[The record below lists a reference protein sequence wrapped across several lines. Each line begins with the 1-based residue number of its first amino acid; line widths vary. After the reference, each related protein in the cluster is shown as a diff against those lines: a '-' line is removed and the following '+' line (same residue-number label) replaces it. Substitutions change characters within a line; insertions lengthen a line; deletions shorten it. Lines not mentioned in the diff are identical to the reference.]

1 MSSTNGPPS
10 TKVPLHFP
18 ARRRLLLTPTIVQF
32 YQEDIVR
39 RIGWPNAYGVV
50 LRCWHDAEDLPP
62 VPNPLSDPLMRPL
75 TRGEVGVSFLP
86 GGLREIVPES
96 EYELVDRT
104 FQAGDYCKRSLDDV
118 RSGVVVSTHV
128 QARLVHAISGVP
140 VNGRRDVRDLRHAT
154 TVNAGDYVTYDDW
167 IGQVIELFDELVIS
181 ASGTLIRMPEISS
194 RLTIGDKGLDI
205 LPHPLTFHGIH
216 NMCQGTPIPSVNDTV
231 VDLQHTVLAICW
243 LALNQ
248 TVWSFDAFFCSSDS
262 ISQLDRDTMLKK
274 RRPERFWHGEDLTK
288 LTVLR
293 TKSGDIRVGDK
304 VTIPDDETIP
314 IVSFETGIE
323 GNGKINSRTL
333 CVQETRTTVVVLWQD
348 GSRATLPSTDLIPYL
363 NVDEYDCWP
372 GDHVLWKNE
381 DQERVATVQSVNS
394 TDRVAVIRCA
404 DTGTLETVSV
414 LELDPNGTGDASP
427 DALHGHGFGVRRGD
441 SVFIHPVGTT
451 NGFAPPRV
459 PKIGEIEEWVREP
472 PVRADGELS
481 GWRRTMADL
490 GALIA
495 ANRNTHRL
503 YLYDVSLPSADDTSL
518 TWFGE
523 VTELH
528 LNGSVEVTY
537 PNMEVSV
544 LPLERLTRLYDSL
557 EQIEDDGWDEEASE
571 RDSNEEY
578 SEGIWLQDAEGIW
591 RYEKNSDD
599 DEWEEMDED
608 PEEMDVDLSWAETES
623 SPGLDDD
630 SLNPPPSVTALDL
643 AESVSPLPTSPS
655 TSPEMSQESVVNTTT
670 KDTVEVDDDSLWRRF
685 EILPSAPTDHA
696 FYSTSANQPS
706 RTFLAR
712 LTKEYRALSNSLPD
726 SIIVRAYEDRS
737 DLLRCLIIGPENTP
751 YEDAPF
757 VIDWMLDSNFPQSPP
772 IAHFLS
778 WTNGNGRVNP
788 NLYEEG
794 KVCLSILGTWS
805 GDRTET
811 WSASRSSLLQ
821 AFVSIQGLVLV
832 KEPWFCEPAYEKL
845 RGTEEGMVNSRLYS
859 EKAYVLSRGFV
870 RRALD
875 IPLGGLQSEINWL
888 YYTKG
893 RLGKVLNNARQLIE
907 KSKNKSTGDSDQ
919 DLAVSRLTAGGIITL
934 ERTLGKLQLL
944 LERNQA
950 TGTV

>member
-1 MSSTNGPPS
+1 MSSTNDPPPS
-10 TKVPLHFP
+10 TK
-18 ARRRLLLTPTIVQF
+18 F

-39 RIGWPNAYGVV
+39 LIGSPNVHGVV

-62 VPNPLSDPLMRPL
+62 IPNPLADPLMRPL
-75 TRGEVGVSFLP
+75 ARGEVGISFLP
-86 GGLREIVPES
+86 GGLREIVSES

-104 FQAGDYCKRSLDDV
+104 FQVGDYCKRSLDDV
-118 RSGVVVSTHV
+118 RSGVVVGTHV
-128 QARLVHAISGVP
+128 QARLVHAI
-140 VNGRRDVRDLRHAT
+140 NGEPIKGWRNIKELRHAAN
-154 TVNAGDYVTYDDW
+154 VNAGDYVVYDDW

-181 ASGTLIRMPEISS
+181 ASGALIRMPEISS
-194 RLTIGDKGLDI
+194 RFTIGDKGLDI
-205 LPHPLTFHGIH
+205 LPHPLTFNGMHGTCH
-216 NMCQGTPIPSVNDTV
+216 GAPMPTVNDTV

-248 TVWSFDAFFCSSDS
+248 T
-262 ISQLDRDTMLKK
+262 LDREVALKK

-288 LTVLR
+288 LTVLK
-293 TKSGDIRVGDK
+293 TKSADIRVGDK
-304 VTIPDDETIP
+304 AIFPDDETIP
-314 IVSFETGIE
+314 SVSFVAGAGAHNRIE
-323 GNGKINSRTL
+323 SRTL
-333 CVQETRTTVVVLWQD
+333 CVQETRTTVGVLWQD
-348 GSRATLPSTDLIPYL
+348 GSRETLSSTELIPYL

-381 DQERVATVQSVNS
+381 DQERVAIVQAVNS

-404 DTGTLETVSV
+404 DTGSLDTVSV
-414 LELDPNGTGDASP
+414 LELDPNGTGDMSP

-441 SVFIHPVGTT
+441 SIFIHPVGTT

-490 GALIA
+490 GGRIA
-495 ANRNTHRL
+495 AHRNPHLLRL
-503 YLYDVSLPSADDTSL
+503 HDVSLPNLDDDALS
-518 TWFGE
+518 WFGE
-523 VTELH
+523 VTELN
-528 LNGSVEVTY
+528 LDGSVEVTH
-537 PNMEVSV
+537 PNLAVSV

-557 EQIEDDGWDEEASE
+557 EQIEDDGWDEEISE
-571 RDSNEEY
+571 HDSNEGY
-578 SEGIWLQDAEGIW
+578 AEGIWLQDADGIW

-599 DEWEEMDED
+599 DEWEETDDE
-608 PEEMDVDLSWAETES
+608 PEEMEVDVPWTETES

-630 SLNPPPSVTALDL
+630 SLRPPSNITLDL
-643 AESVSPLPTSPS
+643 TDSLSPLATSPS
-655 TSPEMSQESVVNTTT
+655 TSPEMSQELVVNTTA
-670 KDTVEVDDDSLWRRF
+670 KPSPEIDEDSLWKRF
-685 EILPSAPTDHA
+685 EILPSVPLDHA
-696 FYSTSANQPS
+696 FYSTSAGQPS
-706 RTFLAR
+706 RTFLTR
-712 LTKEYRALSNSLPD
+712 LTKEYRALSTSLPD

-772 IAHFLS
+772 VAHFLS
-778 WTNGNGRVNP
+778 WTNGNGRGG

-870 RRALD
+870 RRALE
-875 IPLGGLQSEINWL
+875 IPLGDLQPEINWL
-888 YYTKG
+888 YHTKG
-893 RLGKVLNNARQLIE
+893 RLAKVLNDARQLIE
-907 KSKNKSTGDSDQ
+907 KSKNEAVDDSDQ
-919 DLAVSRLTAGGIITL
+919 DLAVPRLTAGGIITL
-934 ERTLGKLQLL
+934 ERTLGKLQVFLD
-944 LERNQA
+944 RNEV
-950 TGTV
+950 TGMA